1 MCLIFPFEGI
11 SLSGD
16 LSPDDKIKGLLYIA
30 LLFPKEAACETH
42 TAGKETQDEVGQR
55 DHPSPQKNPQK
66 PENTLGYKTAWKTL
80 TQGKIFFP
88 FLSICLTFPRMAP

>member
-16 LSPDDKIKGLLYIA
+16 LSPDDKIKGLLFIA

-42 TAGKETQDEVGQR
+42 TAGKESQDEVGQR
-55 DHPSPQKNPQK
+55 DHPSPELSRQHHTNYHIIFTKS
-66 PENTLGYKTAWKTL
+66 TKT
-80 TQGKIFFP
+80 
-88 FLSICLTFPRMAP
+88 